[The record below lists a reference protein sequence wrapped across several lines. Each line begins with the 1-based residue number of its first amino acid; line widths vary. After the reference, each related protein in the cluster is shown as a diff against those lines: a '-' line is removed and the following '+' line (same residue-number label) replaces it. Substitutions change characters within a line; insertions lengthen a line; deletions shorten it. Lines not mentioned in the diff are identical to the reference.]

1 MKKILALLMA
11 AVMVFALCACGSSSA
26 PAPAASAAPEA
37 SEAPEAAEEAAP
49 AEEAAEPAEEPAEE
63 AAEPAEEAPAAEEAA
78 EEAPAGAKEVLI
90 MGTSADYAPFEF
102 MYPDDKG
109 DLVYGGIDV
118 SVAQYIADFTGKELK
133 VENMGFDYLL
143 VSLTKGD
150 FDMVLAAIEETEE
163 RLASADFSD
172 PYYTDYPPM
181 ILIKAADKETYTSLE
196 SFDGKSVGAQTATTK
211 EGIVTEQMP
220 GASLVSLQN
229 VNDLVNQLVNDKV
242 DAVVLDGA
250 VALNFVATNSDLAI
264 ASVDLGEAYPYR
276 VAVAKGD
283 PKGLL
288 PGINEA
294 IADMIANGKV
304 EEFTESANAL
314 EDVWQEVSAES

>member
-1 MKKILALLMA
+1 MKKILAMLLA
-11 AVMVFALCACGSSSA
+11 AVMVFALCACGSSSSSS
-26 PAPAASAAPEA
+26 APAASAAPEA
-37 SEAPEAAEEAAP
+37 SEAPEEADVAEASEASD
-49 AEEAAEPAEEPAEE
+49 
-63 AAEPAEEAPAAEEAA
+63 
-78 EEAPAGAKEVLI
+78 AKETLI

-102 MYPDDKG
+102 MYPDENG

-118 SVAQYIADFTGKELK
+118 SVAQYIADFTGKDLK
-133 VENMGFDYLL
+133 IENMGFDYLL

-181 ILIKAADKETYTSLE
+181 ILVRAADKDAYTSLE
-196 SFDGKSVGAQTATTK
+196 SFEGKSVGAQTATTK
-211 EGIVTEQMP
+211 EGIVNEQLT

-229 VNDLVNQLVNDKV
+229 VNDLVNQLVNDKI

-294 IADMIANGKV
+294 IADMVANGKV

-314 EDVWQEVSAES
+314 EDVWQEVSAEE

>member
-1 MKKILALLMA
+1 MKKIVALLMA
-11 AVMVFALCACGSSSA
+11 LVMVFALCACGSSGT
-26 PAPAASAAPEA
+26 AATTT
-37 SEAPEAAEEAAP
+37 AAP
-49 AEEAAEPAEEPAEE
+49 AEEAKE
-63 AAEPAEEAPAAEEAA
+63 AL
-78 EEAPAGAKEVLI
+78 V

-102 MYPDDKG
+102 MYPDDNG

-118 SVAQYIADFTGKELK
+118 SVAQYIADYTGKELK

-143 VSLTKGD
+143 VSLSKGD
-150 FDMVLAAIEETEE
+150 FDVVLAAIEETEE
-163 RLASADFSD
+163 RLNSADFSD

-181 ILIKAADKETYTSLE
+181 ILIRAEDKDLFTAMD

-211 EGIVTEQMP
+211 EDIVKNDLT
-220 GASLVSLQN
+220 GANLVSIQN
-229 VNDLVNQLVNDKV
+229 VNDLVNQLVNDKI

-250 VALNFVATNSDLAI
+250 VALQFVASNSDLTV

-283 PKGLL
+283 PKNLL

-294 IADMIANGKV
+294 IADMMNNKKV
-304 EEFTESANAL
+304 EEFTEAANAL
-314 EDVWQEVSAES
+314 EDVWQEVSAD